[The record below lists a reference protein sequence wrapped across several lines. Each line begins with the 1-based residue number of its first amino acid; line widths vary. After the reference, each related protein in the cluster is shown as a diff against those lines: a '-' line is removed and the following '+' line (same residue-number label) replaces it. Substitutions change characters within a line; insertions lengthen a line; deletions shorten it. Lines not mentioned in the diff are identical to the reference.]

1 MPASRIPSLNFQYG
15 LEDVTPV
22 VSSDRTVLPTGGN
35 LQPTDGGPASEV
47 EDLVRVASFST
58 AIDDFVR
65 PQIGDLAICRPERF
79 AALLDETRD
88 ILKRHGHEA
97 GSGAAT
103 DDLVSV
109 LDRQD
114 GLRDLLGY
122 YVQSLLSA

>member
-1 MPASRIPSLNFQYG
+1 MPAPRIPSLNFRYG

-22 VSSDRTVLPTGGN
+22 VPTDRAVLPTGGN

-47 EDLVRVASFST
+47 EELVKAPSFAT
-58 AIDDFVR
+58 AIDDFIR
-65 PQIGDLAICRPERF
+65 PQIADLAICRPERF
-79 AALLDETRD
+79 AALLDETRE

-97 GSGAAT
+97 GSADAS
-103 DDLVSV
+103 DDLVAV
-109 LDRQD
+109 LERQD